1 MEKESGKAKDR
12 KEKKVFKKNV
22 QRIKKGEN
30 RLEGK
35 WIRKEGI
42 IRENRERESK
52 NKEKLL

>member
-1 MEKESGKAKDR
+1 MEKESGTAKDR

-22 QRIKKGEN
+22 QRKKG
-30 RLEGK
+30 RIDWIGM